1 MASNLQTNQ
10 SNSNEKTVT
19 TLAGQ
24 VVRGKQGQTPQ
35 EIIAKNA
42 TESASIQK
50 YQFISDNPKFY
61 ICIGVQKYAR
71 LNAMQIAKGNSIA
84 QIILPLPQQLND
96 TQFVQYTPTE
106 LQQAGAAIANMS
118 GAWNAIT
125 GRDTSGYDATA
136 GGGNIAGNIIAGA
149 LGAAGGAA
157 AGALKELTGLDVGG
171 QMSAGLSAATGLTM
185 NQFQVLL
192 LKGPTYKKHEMT
204 WKISPKNLR
213 ESFGI
218 KNMVADIN
226 NWMAPG
232 ILFDGMFFTFP
243 AIFNIEF
250 SHPQFLYRF
259 KPAVMESCS
268 VNYAGSGVPSF
279 HKDGEPE
286 SLIIKMSFW
295 EMEFWLSGQYSRA
308 DDPDYWGS
316 DGVKTPNY
324 TDADLRKK
332 FGSR

>member
-1 MASNLQTNQ
+1 MASNIQTNQ
-10 SNSNEKTVT
+10 SNSTEKTVT

-24 VVRGKQGQTPQ
+24 VVRGSSGQSPQ

-42 TESASIQK
+42 TESSQIQR

-106 LQQAGAAIANMS
+106 LQQAGAIAANA
-118 GAWNAIT
+118 GAPVFNAIT
-125 GRDTSGYDATA
+125 GRDTSGLDPTA
-136 GGGNIAGNIIAGA
+136 GGSNIGGNVMAMLGKAFAGAGAAATGA
-149 LGAAGGAA
+149 LGEGF
-157 AGALKELTGLDVGG
+157 T
-171 QMSAGLSAATGLTM
+171 AGLQAATGLTM

-213 ESFGI
+213 ESFGL
-218 KNMVADIN
+218 KNMVADVN

-232 ILFDGMFFTFP
+232 ILFDGLLFTFP

-286 SLIIKMSFW
+286 SLILKMSFW
-295 EMEFWLSGQYSRA
+295 EMEFWLAGQHARA
-308 DDPDYWGS
+308 DDTSYWGK

-324 TDADLRKK
+324 TDADLRAK

>member
-1 MASNLQTNQ
+1 MASNIQTNQ
-10 SNSNEKTVT
+10 SNSTEKTVT

-24 VVRGKQGQTPQ
+24 VVRGSSGQSPQ

-42 TESASIQK
+42 TESSQIQR

-71 LNAMQIAKGNSIA
+71 LNAMQVAKGNSIA

-106 LQQAGAAIANMS
+106 LKNAGAAAVAGLATEYNNLI
-118 GAWNAIT
+118 
-125 GRDTSGYDATA
+125 GRDTSGLDPTA
-136 GGGNIAGNIIAGA
+136 GGSNIVGNIAAGLGKFLGNSIVG
-149 LGAAGGAA
+149 GGAVDQISNVA
-157 AGALKELTGLDVGG
+157 
-171 QMSAGLSAATGLTM
+171 SAITGLTM

-213 ESFGI
+213 ESFGL
-218 KNMVADIN
+218 KNMVADVN

-232 ILFDGMFFTFP
+232 ILFDGLFFTFP

-268 VNYAGSGVPSF
+268 INYAGSGVPSF

-286 SLIIKMSFW
+286 SLILKMSFW
-295 EMEFWLSGQYSRA
+295 EMEYWLAGQHARA
-308 DDPDYWGS
+308 DDTSYWGK

-324 TDADLRKK
+324 TDADLRAK